1 MVDMKKQKNL
11 VKILVL
17 ANIIIFVVFL
27 TVLIGFNNL
36 DQFLLE
42 PLLTPQQYLDSHP
55 YISIGNFIWSEP
67 SSTVL
72 VYLLGILTIGIGF
85 TLLKKGKAV
94 PNNLQDENDP
104 SLRKRNFQKI
114 WGISLII
121 WGLGTM
127 LAGTSYQAFYY
138 ELKCRNQPYCL
149 WTTWW
154 EIGYLILTVISVNTM
169 VVAQSWLRSN
179 PKSSIAMNIYA
190 SINLLIYQL
199 ILIFGMLLINE
210 FMLSFEMM
218 VVFQLSSFILM
229 MISNIIVYR
238 NSKEKIEFKLIKIW
252 ILLAIVM
259 IVYFG
264 YLFSGIP
271 EILWESGIW
280 FNANDILHV
289 GLIGWMIYI
298 YITLKKFAHKTAI

>member
-1 MVDMKKQKNL
+1 MKNQKNL
-11 VKILVL
+11 VKLLVL
-17 ANIIIFVVFL
+17 TNIIIFVVFL
-27 TVLIGFNNL
+27 IVLIGFNNL

-55 YISIGNFIWSEP
+55 YILIGNSIWSEP

-94 PNNLQDENDP
+94 PSNLQDRSDP
-104 SLRKRNFQKI
+104 TLRKRNFVKI
-114 WGISLII
+114 WGIALII

-154 EIGYLILTVISVNTM
+154 EIGYLILTVISVNAM
-169 VVAQSWLRSN
+169 VVAQSWLRPN

-199 ILIFGMLLINE
+199 ILIFGMVLINE

-229 MISNIIVYR
+229 MISNVIVYR
-238 NSKEKIEFKLIKIW
+238 NIKEKIEFTLIKIW

-259 IVYFG
+259 IAYFG

-271 EILWESGIW
+271 EILWENGIW

-298 YITLKKFAHKTAI
+298 YISLKKFAHLTTI